1 MFEPLVVGGKV
12 EVFNKNRHV
21 SDDMADK
28 EMFLSQIIDLKD
40 DSIICTMP
48 VSKGKLIVLETGTLL
63 EAFFYAG
70 KNLYRADCVIRSR
83 GKEGNIFTMELELK
97 SSLVKFQRREYF
109 RLECTIQADVI
120 TLTDDEKK
128 EFIDTGKVPVN
139 LLMSEDKG
147 VIVDISGGGL
157 RLFSKKQF
165 EQGSIVNIIFTI
177 NVNGKEKKMSLA
189 AKVVLSVLGQN
200 YDNVYDNRMQ
210 FVNIRKE
217 DTDDI
222 VKYVF
227 AQQRLM
233 QQRERGL

>member
-1 MFEPLVVGGKV
+1 MF
-12 EVFNKNRHV
+12 
-21 SDDMADK
+21 ADK
-28 EMFLSQIIDLKD
+28 KGLFKEFDVVVNGKFVVMLVAPY
-40 DSIICTMP
+40 DSYRERNGEC
-48 VSKGKLIVLETGTLL
+48 E
-63 EAFFYAG
+63 FYFG
-70 KNLYRADCVIRSR
+70 VYNHKYFSMCPRFTVDCYNAS
-83 GKEGNIFTMELELK
+83 G
-97 SSLVKFQRREYF
+97 SSEDF
-109 RLECTIQADVI
+109 RLA
-120 TLTDDEKK
+120 TDDEKK